1 MTLHFWHV
9 GTKLAHM
16 SSYED
21 VLVACVTTH
30 TTNVLPIWATRN
42 IGINVYQEAE
52 TRVPLILLSW
62 MSLEQNYTVVDDDG
76 SGRREQRH
84 ERTVKLKPR
93 GVPGEMPNAA
103 QWRRLETMFSCMT
116 SELPGAWRDAT
127 SEAGSCLPR
136 PS

>member
-16 SSYED
+16 SSCVD
-21 VLVACVTTH
+21 VLVACLTTH
-30 TTNVLPIWATRN
+30 TTYALPIWATRN
-42 IGINVYQEAE
+42 IGINVDQETE

-62 MSLEQNYTVVDDDG
+62 VSPEQHYTVVDDDG
-76 SGRREQRH
+76 SGRTEERH

-103 QWRRLETMFSCMT
+103 QSRRLETMLF
-116 SELPGAWRDAT
+116 A
-127 SEAGSCLPR
+127 
-136 PS
+136 